1 VPIDENELQL
11 AADGE
16 RTVLT
21 AKTLSASQPQ
31 ELPDPSAD
39 SLPGRVRSALF
50 AVPENFQGVIAPALQ
65 APDIHTLGAVLG
77 STIEQEVVETLNRL
91 RNTTWD
97 PDGELAGYRF
107 VRQAQVFP
115 DVVLKAT
122 DPEMTPHILLGIELK
137 GWYVL
142 AKERMPNFR
151 FKATPESCA
160 VSDMLVVFPWA
171 LSRVISGEA
180 QVFPPWIVNA
190 RYAAEYRNWHWV
202 HAMGSEDSGSGTSRA
217 DRSILLSAVTEHY
230 PESGTEEHNDEARND
245 KGGNFGRTARTGLMS
260 PYLDQVFDEEA
271 LAGIPLRYWQRFLEL
286 FGKELPTERIIRS
299 IDRMASE
306 LRGHRTKAPKSQ
318 LEDLRGRVIDL
329 AQAIELMSPE

>member
-1 VPIDENELQL
+1 M
-11 AADGE
+11 
-16 RTVLT
+16 
-21 AKTLSASQPQ
+21 
-31 ELPDPSAD
+31 
-39 SLPGRVRSALF
+39 
-50 AVPENFQGVIAPALQ
+50 
-65 APDIHTLGAVLG
+65 G

-122 DPEMTPHILLGIELK
+122 DPEMKPSILLGIELK

-151 FKATPESCA
+151 FKATPKSCA
-160 VSDMLVVFPWA
+160 QEDMLVVFPWA

-180 QVFPPWIVNA
+180 QVFPPWIMNA
-190 RYAAEYRNWHWV
+190 RYAASYRNWHWI
-202 HAMGSEDSGSGTSRA
+202 HSMGSEGEPIGSASS
-217 DRSILLSAVTEHY
+217 DRGVLLSGVSEHY
-230 PESGTEEHNDEARND
+230 PVSGTEEHNDEAQND
-245 KGGNFGRTARTGLMS
+245 KGGNFGRTARTGLMR
-260 PYLDQVFDEEA
+260 PYLSRVFDEEA

-286 FGKELPTERIIRS
+286 FGKELPAEKIVLS

-306 LRGHRTKAPKSQ
+306 LRGQRLTAPKKH
-318 LEDLRGRVIDL
+318 LEELRGRVIDL
-329 AQAIELMSPE
+329 AQAIELISPE

>member
-1 VPIDENELQL
+1 MVTDKNDPQAES
-11 AADGE
+11 DGE
-16 RTVLT
+16 RVL
-21 AKTLSASQPQ
+21 LSAKSLSSQQPQ
-31 ELPDPSAD
+31 EPPDPPPD

-65 APDIHTLGAVLG
+65 APDIHTLGGVLG

-97 PDGELAGYRF
+97 PDGKLAGYRF

-122 DPEMTPHILLGIELK
+122 DPDMSPGILLGIELK

-151 FKATPESCA
+151 FKATPKSCA
-160 VSDMLVVFPWA
+160 EEDMLVVFPWA

-190 RYAAEYRNWHWV
+190 RYAASYRNWHWI
-202 HAMGSEDSGSGTSRA
+202 HSMGTEGQSLVPSG
-217 DRSILLSAVTEHY
+217 DRGVLLSRVTEHY
-230 PESGTEEHNDEARND
+230 PESGTEEHNDEAQND
-245 KGGNFGRTARTGLMS
+245 KGGNFGRTARTGLMR
-260 PYLDQVFDEEA
+260 PYIARVFDEEE
-271 LAGIPLRYWQRFLEL
+271 LAGIQLRYWQRFLEL
-286 FGKELPTERIIRS
+286 FGKEHPAEKIVRS
-299 IDRMASE
+299 IDRMSSE
-306 LRGHRTKAPKSQ
+306 LRDQRLIAPKRQ
-318 LEDLRGRVIDL
+318 LEDLRGRIIDL